1 MSELTNYGE
10 KLQVLLNKELQ
21 INKELALVYIYM
33 HNQWTQKIVR

>member
-1 MSELTNYGE
+1 MSELMNYGE

-21 INKELALVYIYM
+21 INKELTLVYIYM